1 MMRYRDESYEFI
13 SVIHISRNLTYSY
26 LITIPNITSLSGNY
40 EKKPEELLSYF
51 PVTQPENV
59 NKYIKLQTDVL

>member
-1 MMRYRDESYEFI
+1 MMRYRDESYVFI

-26 LITIPNITSLSGNY
+26 LITMPNITSLSGNH
-40 EKKPEELLSYF
+40 EKPEERLSYF
-51 PVTQPENV
+51 HVTQPENV